1 MTWHPASVPFVLKAR
16 SLVRHPPPFPF
27 PLVSSLVWC
36 QTLHSY
42 LALLKQ
48 GWGHWL
54 LSLAGQGKL
63 NLYCVHMVKS
73 AFLVKTKGDAVGQFG
88 ACINESSVLR
98 HCVMKRRSPAEPQ
111 LESSYQGPNEW
122 RWEKTDQQ
130 SSQVHISQ
138 GEGKRRGRGGR
149 LL

>member
-1 MTWHPASVPFVLKAR
+1 MTWHPASVTFGLKAR
-16 SLVRHPPPFPF
+16 VWSDVPPFPF
-27 PLVSSLVWC
+27 PLGSSLVWC

-42 LALLKQ
+42 LAILKQ

-73 AFLVKTKGDAVGQFG
+73 AFLVKNQAWCRGPIG
-88 ACINESSVLR
+88 ACVNENSALR
-98 HCVMKRRSPAEPQ
+98 HCVMKRRSPAESQ

-138 GEGKRRGRGGR
+138 GDEGRGGR